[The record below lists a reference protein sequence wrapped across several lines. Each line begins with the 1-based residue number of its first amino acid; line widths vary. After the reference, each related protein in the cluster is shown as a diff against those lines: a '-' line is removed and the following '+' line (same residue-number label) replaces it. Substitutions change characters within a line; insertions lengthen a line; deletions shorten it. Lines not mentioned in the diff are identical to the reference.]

1 MASGEGRAQGR
12 RGLLAWAGCLVAAA
26 LGAGCQD
33 YELLSIEPRA
43 VGVRDVRIQ
52 VTGKPLASNVMLVV
66 DKSGSM
72 TESVTGTG
80 MNCTFD
86 GTSGSEYDPRSTNPC
101 KWNDLKA
108 AFTDPTDGFLTG
120 SGGLARFG
128 LLAFPGEGGSCAE
141 GSIVVPVGDD
151 VEPIRRALM
160 SDLVPSGGT
169 PTTAALLEAAGD
181 PLLAGS
187 EPNRQRFV
195 MLLTDG
201 LPNCNDANAALC
213 SQCRAD
219 AAQCSA
225 GCRPTEE
232 PGTCDVVPFDGAAC
246 LDEENLVA
254 AVRQL
259 RSQGIVTFVIGFGRD
274 TASSDASG
282 VLNRAAVEGGHP
294 RLGAAESYYQ
304 ANSVEELKGF
314 LEELLVEFPCTYE
327 LDPPPSERDL
337 LSVNLR
343 DGKAGR
349 PDLADRILV
358 EGTEWEFAS
367 GALDAVRLIGPVCDL
382 VQNAEFGRYEVQ
394 IIYAEP
400 L

>member
-1 MASGEGRAQGR
+1 MPMRT
-12 RGLLAWAGCLVAAA
+12 LLVLATLFTSATA
-26 LGAGCQD
+26 LAVPCPD
-33 YELLSIEPRA
+33 ELPTL
-43 VGVRDVRIQ
+43 
-52 VTGKPLASNVMLVV
+52 LVV
-66 DKSGSM
+66 QDKSGSM
-72 TESVTGTG
+72 AGVPDANCPTCPTKWASSKTAVTTLAAQFANRFRFGMQMYPRDATTFNCIAGTIL
-80 MNCTFD
+80 
-86 GTSGSEYDPRSTNPC
+86 SPVPASSTQ
-101 KWNDLKA
+101 LSA
-108 AFTDPTDGFLTG
+108 AFG
-120 SGGLARFG
+120 AN
-128 LLAFPGEGGSCAE
+128 APG
-141 GSIVVPVGDD
+141 
-151 VEPIRRALM
+151 
-160 SDLVPSGGT
+160 GGT
-169 PTTAALLEAAGD
+169 PTASSLDAARAYLNTLGIT
-181 PLLAGS
+181 S
-187 EPNRQRFV
+187 ESPAYV
-195 MLLTDG
+195 LLLTDG